1 MALTATIYRF
11 SIDLSNV
18 DRGVYEKLDLRVACH
33 PSETVPFLLTRVL
46 AYALF
51 YEEGIA
57 FSKGGISSTDEP
69 AITVRGLD
77 GTLNA
82 IVEIG
87 SPSAERIHKSMKAAH
102 RVVVVTQHDPELLIR
117 EFQRIRIHRAEE
129 LAIYSLSKDFL
140 NDLAATLDRQNDWQ
154 LVLSDGELYVTCRG
168 KDVRGSWNTHTLPS
182 E

>member
-11 SIDLSNV
+11 AIDVSNV

-33 PSETVPFLLTRVL
+33 PSETLHFLLTRVI

-51 YEEGIA
+51 YEEGMA

-77 GTLNA
+77 GTLKV

-87 SPSAERIHKSMKAAH
+87 SPSAERVHKAMKAAG
-102 RVVVVTQHDPELLIR
+102 RVVVMTQHDPELLMR
-117 EFQRIRIHRAEE
+117 EFQRARIHRVDE
-129 LAIYSLSKDFL
+129 LEVYSLGKDFL
-140 NDLAATLDRQNDWQ
+140 NDLAGTLDRQNDWQ
-154 LVLSDGELYVTCRG
+154 LVYSDGELYVTSRG
-168 KDVRGSWNTHTLPS
+168 KDARTSVARHTLPS